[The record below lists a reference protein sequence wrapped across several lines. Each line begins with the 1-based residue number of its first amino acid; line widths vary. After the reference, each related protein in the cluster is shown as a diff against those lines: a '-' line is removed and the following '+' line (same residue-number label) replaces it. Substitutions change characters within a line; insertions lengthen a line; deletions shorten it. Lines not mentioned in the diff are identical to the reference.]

1 MNTEH
6 LVIMA
11 NNIGS
16 FFVAYPDA
24 EQARRDIAI
33 HIKNFWNPVMRKAIV
48 KHIEN
53 GGEGLLPLVQTAI
66 QQNQQ
71 LLA

>member
-11 NNIGS
+11 NDIGN

-24 EQARRDIAI
+24 EQAKRDIVN